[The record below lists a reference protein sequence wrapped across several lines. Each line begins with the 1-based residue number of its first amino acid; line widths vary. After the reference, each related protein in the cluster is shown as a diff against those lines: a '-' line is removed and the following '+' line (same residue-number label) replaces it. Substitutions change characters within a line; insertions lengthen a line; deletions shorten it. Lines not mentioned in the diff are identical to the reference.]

1 MDDEA
6 ILAAVKEV
14 VEEILKADP
23 EEIKAEARFDTEL
36 DADSTQSLELMAGF
50 EAKFDIEM
58 DLDDAMA
65 VKTVGGAV
73 EFIKKVIEEQHG
85 QS

>member
-1 MDDEA
+1 MDNDA
-6 ILAAVKEV
+6 ILASVKEV

-23 EEIKAEARFDTEL
+23 DEIKAEARFDIDL
-36 DADSTQSLELMAGF
+36 DADSTQSLELIAGF
-50 EAKFDIEM
+50 EAKFD
-58 DLDDAMA
+58 MA